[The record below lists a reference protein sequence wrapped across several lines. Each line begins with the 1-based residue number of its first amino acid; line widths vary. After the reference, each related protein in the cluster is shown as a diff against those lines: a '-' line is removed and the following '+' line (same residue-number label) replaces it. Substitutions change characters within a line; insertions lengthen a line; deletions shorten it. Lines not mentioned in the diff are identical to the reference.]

1 MTDGTPLEL
10 GKRQRQIYEAVL
22 KIGEGSVSDILAE
35 LNSPPS
41 YSAVRAMLGIL
52 VEKGYLKIREEG
64 RKYVYHASLSKQ
76 KTQKTALRRML
87 DTFLVVHR
95 PPRWRPCWNSNPMGF
110 LRQKRKSFANSSM
123 TPNARRMDHECFCRC
138 MAESVVTVC

>member
-1 MTDGTPLEL
+1 MTYGTPLEL

-22 KIGEGSVSDILAE
+22 KIGQGSVSDILAE
-35 LNSPPS
+35 LDSPPS

-87 DTFLVVHR
+87 DTFFGGSPTAAVAALLELE
-95 PPRWRPCWNSNPMGF
+95 SQGISESEAKE
-110 LRQKRKSFANSSM
+110 LRQLINNAKRPEN
-123 TPNARRMDHECFCRC
+123 
-138 MAESVVTVC
+138 

>member
-1 MTDGTPLEL
+1 MTDSTPLEL

-22 KIGEGSVSDILAE
+22 KVGQGSVSDILAE
-35 LNSPPS
+35 LDSPPS

-76 KTQKTALRRML
+76 TTQKTALRRML
-87 DTFLVVHR
+87 DTFFGGSPTAAVAALLELDSR
-95 PPRWRPCWNSNPMGF
+95 GISEAEAKA
-110 LRQKRKSFANSSM
+110 LRQLINDAKRPEN
-123 TPNARRMDHECFCRC
+123 
-138 MAESVVTVC
+138 

>member
-22 KIGEGSVSDILAE
+22 KIGQGSVSDILAE
-35 LNSPPS
+35 LDSPPS

-87 DTFLVVHR
+87 DTFFGGSPTAAVAALLELESR
-95 PPRWRPCWNSNPMGF
+95 GISEAEAKA
-110 LRQKRKSFANSSM
+110 LRQLINDAKRPEN
-123 TPNARRMDHECFCRC
+123 
-138 MAESVVTVC
+138 

>member
-22 KIGEGSVSDILAE
+22 KIGQGSVSDILAE
-35 LNSPPS
+35 LESPPS

-52 VEKGYLKIREEG
+52 VDKGYLKIREEG

-87 DTFLVVHR
+87 DTFFGGSPTAAVAALLELESHGISE
-95 PPRWRPCWNSNPMGF
+95 PEAKK
-110 LRQKRKSFANSSM
+110 LRQLINEAKR
-123 TPNARRMDHECFCRC
+123 P
-138 MAESVVTVC
+138 ESGS

>member
-22 KIGEGSVSDILAE
+22 KIGQGSVSDILAE
-35 LNSPPS
+35 LESPPS
-41 YSAVRAMLGIL
+41 YSAVRAMLRIL
-52 VEKGYLKIREEG
+52 VDKGYLKIREEG

-87 DTFLVVHR
+87 NTFFGGSPTAAVAALLELESHGI
-95 PPRWRPCWNSNPMGF
+95 SETEAKK
-110 LRQKRKSFANSSM
+110 LRQLINEAKR
-123 TPNARRMDHECFCRC
+123 P
-138 MAESVVTVC
+138 ESGS

>member
-22 KIGEGSVSDILAE
+22 KIGQGSVSDILAE
-35 LNSPPS
+35 LDSPPS

-87 DTFLVVHR
+87 DTFFGGSPTAAVAALLELESHGI
-95 PPRWRPCWNSNPMGF
+95 SEAEAKE
-110 LRQKRKSFANSSM
+110 LRQLINDAKRPENGS
-123 TPNARRMDHECFCRC
+123 
-138 MAESVVTVC
+138 

>member
-22 KIGEGSVSDILAE
+22 KIGQGSVSDILAE
-35 LNSPPS
+35 LDSPPS

-52 VEKGYLKIREEG
+52 VEKGYLKIREDG
-64 RKYVYHASLSKQ
+64 RKYVYHASVSKQ

-87 DTFLVVHR
+87 DTFFGGSPTAAVAALLELESR
-95 PPRWRPCWNSNPMGF
+95 GISEAEAKA
-110 LRQKRKSFANSSM
+110 LRQLINDAKRPEN
-123 TPNARRMDHECFCRC
+123 
-138 MAESVVTVC
+138 

>member
-22 KIGEGSVSDILAE
+22 KIGQGSVSDILAE
-35 LNSPPS
+35 LESPPS

-52 VEKGYLKIREEG
+52 VDKGYLKIREEG

-87 DTFLVVHR
+87 DTFFGGSPTAAVAALLELESHGI
-95 PPRWRPCWNSNPMGF
+95 SETEAKK
-110 LRQKRKSFANSSM
+110 LRQLINEAKR
-123 TPNARRMDHECFCRC
+123 P
-138 MAESVVTVC
+138 ESGS

>member
-22 KIGEGSVSDILAE
+22 KIGQGSVSDILAE
-35 LNSPPS
+35 LDSPPS

-52 VEKGYLKIREEG
+52 VEKGYLKIREDG

-87 DTFLVVHR
+87 DTFFGGSPTAAVAALLELESR
-95 PPRWRPCWNSNPMGF
+95 GISEAEAKA
-110 LRQKRKSFANSSM
+110 LRQLINDAKRPEN
-123 TPNARRMDHECFCRC
+123 
-138 MAESVVTVC
+138 

>member
-1 MTDGTPLEL
+1 MTYGTPLEL

-22 KIGEGSVSDILAE
+22 KIGQGSVSDILAE
-35 LNSPPS
+35 LDSPPS

-64 RKYVYHASLSKQ
+64 RKYVYYASLSKQ

-87 DTFLVVHR
+87 DTFFGGSPTAAVAALLELE
-95 PPRWRPCWNSNPMGF
+95 SQGISEAEAKE
-110 LRQKRKSFANSSM
+110 LRQLINNAKRPEN
-123 TPNARRMDHECFCRC
+123 
-138 MAESVVTVC
+138 

>member
-1 MTDGTPLEL
+1 MTYGTPLEL

-22 KIGEGSVSDILAE
+22 KIGQGSVSDILAE
-35 LNSPPS
+35 LDSPPS

-87 DTFLVVHR
+87 DTFFGGSPTAAVAALLELE
-95 PPRWRPCWNSNPMGF
+95 SQGISEAEAKE
-110 LRQKRKSFANSSM
+110 LRQLINNAKRPEN
-123 TPNARRMDHECFCRC
+123 
-138 MAESVVTVC
+138 